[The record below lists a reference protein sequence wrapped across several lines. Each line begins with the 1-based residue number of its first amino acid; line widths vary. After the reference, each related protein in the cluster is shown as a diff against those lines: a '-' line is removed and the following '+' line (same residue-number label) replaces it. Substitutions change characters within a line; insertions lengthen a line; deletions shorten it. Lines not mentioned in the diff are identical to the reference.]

1 MNSDAVSSD
10 RPTISR
16 ERLVSDLEKLGV
28 QRGDLLNIK
37 VSLKSIGHVEGGPKT
52 VIDALMDVVG
62 PEGTVVT
69 ESFVSAYPLPMSKRN
84 ATKISDRWTPSYAG
98 AVANAMIRYPNSYRS
113 LHPIQKFS
121 AVGALAEELTQSH
134 TAVSYAYDVLRKM
147 CEMRGHNL
155 KIGRDDK
162 VPGVGTTHVAIGY
175 HLGLTQDWPPFGV
188 NYLNE
193 DGEVVTFERNWA
205 GGCGFGFNKF
215 IPLYR
220 DAGAILGEGQIGNAE
235 SKITDMKR
243 TLEVEIDKLS
253 KDPAFFLCD
262 NPLCES
268 CRLSWDFSDG
278 SRWILAYRRLMISPR
293 AFFRRV
299 LRKLAR

>member
-16 ERLVSDLEKLGV
+16 ERLVTDLRKLGV
-28 QRGDLLNIK
+28 QRGELLNLR
-37 VSLKSIGHVEGGPKT
+37 VSLSSIGHVEGGPKT
-52 VIDALMDVVG
+52 VIDALLDVVG
-62 PEGTVVT
+62 PEGTLVT
-69 ESFVSAYPLPMSKRN
+69 ESFVSTYPLPMRKRN
-84 ATKISDRWTPSYAG
+84 AMKISDRWTPSYAG

-134 TAVSYAYDVLRKM
+134 TADSYAYDVLRKM
-147 CEMRGHNL
+147 CEMGGHNL
-155 KIGRDDK
+155 KIGRDEK
-162 VPGVGTTHVAIGY
+162 VPGVGTSHVAVGY
-175 HLGLTQDWPPFGV
+175 YLGHTQNRPPSGV

-193 DGEVVTFERNWA
+193 DGEVITFERNWA
-205 GGCGFGFNKF
+205 GGCSFGFSKF

-220 DAGAILGEGQIGNAE
+220 DAGAILGEGQVGDAP
-235 SKITDMKR
+235 SKITDMR
-243 TLEVEIDKLS
+243 GTLEVEIDTLS

-268 CRLSWDFSDG
+268 CRLSWEFSDG
-278 SRWILAYRRLMISPR
+278 SRWILAYHRLLTSPSTFFKR
-293 AFFRRV
+293 AI
-299 LRKLAR
+299 RKLMR